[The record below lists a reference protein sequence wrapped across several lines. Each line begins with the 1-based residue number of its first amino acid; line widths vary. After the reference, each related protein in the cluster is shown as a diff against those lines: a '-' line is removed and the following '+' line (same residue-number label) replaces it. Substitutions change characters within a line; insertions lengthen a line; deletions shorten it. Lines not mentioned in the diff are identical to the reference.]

1 MTDRRELILARLPLL
16 AAAATGIKFF
26 RNANDFSDLVRPC
39 GVTLDGDE
47 EPEESDPQSRPPDA
61 PRRVALKAQ
70 FVVLASGLPE
80 DIGTKING
88 YRVPLLKAVVSDAT
102 LLGLVLDSM
111 ARQSIRYHGAT
122 LTLSSGRQIE
132 GELRLDFA
140 FAYALIFSEL

>member
-16 AAAATGIKFF
+16 AAAATGLKAV
-26 RNANDFSDLVRPC
+26 RNANDFSDLARPC
-39 GVTLDGDE
+39 VVTLDGDE
-47 EPEESDPQSRPPDA
+47 EPDEGDPQSRPSDA

-70 FVVLASGLPE
+70 FVILASGLPE
-80 DIGTKING
+80 DVGTKING
-88 YRVPLLKAVVSDAT
+88 YRAPLLKAVVNDAT
-102 LLGLVLDSM
+102 LLGLVFDSM

-122 LTLSSGRQIE
+122 LTLNSGRQIE